1 MANELTFKRL
11 REKVTETM
19 GTQKNLGGAAFVVMR
34 NNGSV
39 LSGKTGTYEFDLEGA
54 LEVHEGD
61 KAADYGGN
69 SIMTKNR
76 ARVEVIKALGQQEV
90 RIDKTLIKMA
100 ALKSEAEANAVLK
113 SSKEKSSKA
122 NLQDEAAAK
131 ARSGWR

>member
-11 REKVTETM
+11 RDKVAETM
-19 GTQKNLGGAAFVVMR
+19 GTQKNLGGPAFVVIR

-39 LSGKTGTYEFDLEGA
+39 LSGKTGTFEFDLEGA

-113 SSKEKSSKA
+113 AKA

>member
-19 GTQKNLGGAAFVVMR
+19 GTQKNLGGAAFVVIR

-113 SSKEKSSKA
+113 AKA

>member
-39 LSGKTGTYEFDLEGA
+39 LSGNTGAYEFDLEDA

-76 ARVEVIKALGQQEV
+76 ARVEVIKALGQQAV

-100 ALKSEAEANAVLK
+100 ALKAEDEANAVLK
-113 SSKEKSSKA
+113 AKS
-122 NLQDEAAAK
+122 NRQDEAAAK

>member
-76 ARVEVIKALGQQEV
+76 ARVEVIKALGQQAV
-90 RIDKTLIKMA
+90 RIEKTLIKMA
-100 ALKSEAEANAVLK
+100 ALKAEDEANAVLK
-113 SSKEKSSKA
+113 AKS
-122 NLQDEAAAK
+122 NRRDEAAAK

>member
-76 ARVEVIKALGQQEV
+76 ARVEVIKALGQQAV

-100 ALKSEAEANAVLK
+100 ALKAEDEANAVLK
-113 SSKEKSSKA
+113 AKS
-122 NLQDEAAAK
+122 NRQDEAAAK

>member
-11 REKVTETM
+11 REKLTETM
-19 GTQKNLGGAAFVVMR
+19 GTQKNLGGAAFVVIR

-39 LSGKTGTYEFDLEGA
+39 LSGKTGTYEFDLEDA

-76 ARVEVIKALGQQEV
+76 ARVEVIKALGQQAV

-113 SSKEKSSKA
+113 AKA

>member
-11 REKVTETM
+11 REKLTETM
-19 GTQKNLGGAAFVVMR
+19 GTQKNLGGAAFVVIR

-113 SSKEKSSKA
+113 AKA